1 MIGAFLLGATLYV
14 FWCLFEY
21 ILSISPK
28 SMSTQPAQQVLIPN
42 QTKKIAYID
51 HLKVILTILVVLHHS
66 FITYGAPGGWYF
78 QQKSTLPGALAPMT
92 MFVSVNQSFFM
103 GMFFFLSAYF
113 IGPSY
118 EKKGATQFV
127 KDRLIRL
134 GIPLIFYSFLLSP
147 AMNYLVY
154 YFGYRHH
161 ITLMQFL
168 NGYDDWID
176 FGVLW
181 FVAAL
186 LLFTLLYV
194 LVRELF
200 KNLPSK
206 ALPAPNAGSIVLF
219 AAGVGVISFL
229 VRLVFPVGWVLH
241 PVGFQ
246 PGHFSQ
252 YIALFILG
260 LIASKNDWLNTISDK
275 TGKQLGKWALRLLLF
290 FPIFFV
296 IQKLTHMEG
305 SWWSGGLHW
314 QALLYG
320 VWEQVIGFSII
331 VGLLSRGRRLW
342 NEPSARISKLSRYT
356 FAVYIFHPLVLIS
369 LALLV
374 SNWNIEPAIKLLFV
388 APLAVTGSFL
398 LASVIVM
405 IPGVKKII

>member
-1 MIGAFLLGATLYV
+1 MSAIAP
-14 FWCLFEY
+14 
-21 ILSISPK
+21 SP
-28 SMSTQPAQQVLIPN
+28 AALIQKPQN
-42 QTKKIAYID
+42 KIVYID
-51 HLKVILTILVVLHHS
+51 RLKVILTALVVLHHS
-66 FITYGAPGGWYF
+66 FITYGAPGGWYYL
-78 QQKSTLPGALAPMT
+78 QKSTLTAALTPMT
-92 MFVSVNQSFFM
+92 LFVSVNQSFFM

-118 EKKGATQFV
+118 DKKGPAKFLA
-127 KDRLIRL
+127 DRLIRL
-134 GIPLIFYSFLLSP
+134 GLPLVFYSLIFGPVL
-147 AMNYLVY
+147 NYLVY
-154 YFGYRHH
+154 YFGKGHH
-161 ITLMQFL
+161 ITYVQFL
-168 NGYDDWID
+168 SGYDDWID

-186 LLFTLLYV
+186 LMFTLIYV
-194 LVRELF
+194 LVRITF

-206 ALPAPNAGSIVLF
+206 PISAPNALTIVLF
-219 AAGVGVISFL
+219 AAGVGVVSFL

-260 LIASKNDWLNTISDK
+260 LVASKNNWLNTISDK
-275 TGKQLGKWALRLLLF
+275 TGKWIGKFALRLLLF
-290 FPIFFV
+290 FLVFFV
-296 IQKLTHMEG
+296 IEKTVKMDG
-305 SWWSGGLHW
+305 SWWSGGPHW
-314 QALLYG
+314 QALLYA

-369 LALLV
+369 LSLLV
-374 SNWNIEPAIKLLFV
+374 SGWAIEPALKLLFV
-388 APLAVTGSFL
+388 GPLAVIGSFL
-398 LASVIVM
+398 LGSVIVQ

>member
-1 MIGAFLLGATLYV
+1 
-14 FWCLFEY
+14 
-21 ILSISPK
+21 
-28 SMSTQPAQQVLIPN
+28 MSTAAPSAIIEKPKN
-42 QTKKIAYID
+42 KIVYID
-51 HLKVILTILVVLHHS
+51 RIKVILTALVVLHHC
-66 FITYGAPGGWYF
+66 FVAYGAPGGWYF

-118 EKKGATQFV
+118 EKKGAAQFV

-134 GIPLIFYSFLLSP
+134 GLPLIFYSFILSP

-154 YFGYRHH
+154 YFGFGHH
-161 ITLMQFL
+161 ITLMQYL
-168 NGYDDWID
+168 NGYNGWVD

-186 LLFTLLYV
+186 LIFTLVYV
-194 LVRELF
+194 LVRIMF

-206 ALPAPNAGSIVLF
+206 AISTPNAGNIVLF
-219 AAGVGVISFL
+219 AAGVGVISFI
-229 VRLVFPVGWVLH
+229 VRLVFPVGWSLK
-241 PVGFQ
+241 PLGFQ
-246 PGHFSQ
+246 LGHFSQ

-260 LIASKNDWLNTISDK
+260 LVASKNNWLSTISDK

-290 FPIFFV
+290 FLVFFV
-296 IQKLTHMEG
+296 IQKITQMDG

-342 NEPSARISKLSRYT
+342 NESSARISKLSRYT

-369 LALLV
+369 LSLLV
-374 SNWNIEPAIKLLFV
+374 STWAIEPALKLLFV
-388 APLAVTGSFL
+388 GPLAVIGSFL
-398 LASVIVM
+398 LASVIVAV
-405 IPGVKKII
+405 PGVRRII